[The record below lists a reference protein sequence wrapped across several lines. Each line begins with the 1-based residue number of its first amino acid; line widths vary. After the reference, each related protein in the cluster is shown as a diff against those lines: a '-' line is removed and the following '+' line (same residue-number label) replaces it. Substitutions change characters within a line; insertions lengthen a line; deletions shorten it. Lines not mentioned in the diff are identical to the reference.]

1 LATIADEHYF
11 FTPDVFIF
19 DAQENAGDM
28 MSGAYC
34 NWVVKESLQDAFEGY
49 GNWKSINTRLAA
61 LEEQP
66 TQNNPVTKQ
75 LWSLCSR
82 ELYRARL
89 IFKRML
95 RADYNFVNRF
105 ARGTPIH
112 LKAPLIVKDKKA
124 RHRELYITI
133 ARTGSPEP
141 DLTIADALSEIHDL
155 EEQIIAVRSHLG
167 DKVAASLG
175 DVAVITALIL
185 RLRSFIPIHKQPMVA
200 FVKSL
205 QERIARAN

>member
-1 LATIADEHYF
+1 
-11 FTPDVFIF
+11 
-19 DAQENAGDM
+19 
-28 MSGAYC
+28 
-34 NWVVKESLQDAFEGY
+34 
-49 GNWKSINTRLAA
+49 
-61 LEEQP
+61 
-66 TQNNPVTKQ
+66 
-75 LWSLCSR
+75 
-82 ELYRARL
+82 
-89 IFKRML
+89 ML

-105 ARGTPIH
+105 ARRGTPIH

-133 ARTGSPEP
+133 ARTGSPGP

-155 EEQIIAVRSHLG
+155 EEHIPAFRSHLG

-205 QERIARAN
+205 QEGIARAN